1 MKFEEF
7 MAEQKYDLTN
17 VLATFIMK
25 EQGDMAKEMFEKLIN
40 TINKSKTSP
49 ITDMQ
54 ACRILLENQ
63 IDLAMK
69 YMPKL
74 HKSYKEESWEDKGAS
89 VAMLMNGI
97 HQCFIVSL
105 QQYACLLEECVDNV
119 DPSMQKQMVT
129 LWNKDNKI
137 IKKNI
142 MAILTKIAEK
152 VEGKKHG

>member
-7 MAEQKYDLTN
+7 IAEQKYDLTN
-17 VLATFIMK
+17 ALATFVMK
-25 EQGDMAKEMFEKLIN
+25 EQGDMAKETFEKLSN
-40 TINKSKTSP
+40 TINESKTSP

-54 ACRILLENQ
+54 TCRILLENQ

-69 YMPKL
+69 HMPKL
-74 HKSYKEESWEDKGAS
+74 HKLYKEEGWENKGAN

-105 QQYACLLEECVDNV
+105 QQYANLLEECVDNV

-129 LWNKDNKI
+129 LWNKDKKI
-137 IKKNI
+137 IQNNI
-142 MAILTKIAEK
+142 MVILNKIAEK

>member
-25 EQGDMAKEMFEKLIN
+25 EQGDMAKEMLEKLSN
-40 TINKSKTSP
+40 TINESKTSP

-63 IDLAMK
+63 IDLAIK
-69 YMPKL
+69 YMPRL
-74 HKSYKEESWEDKGAS
+74 HKSYKEESWEDKGANKGAN

-119 DPSMQKQMVT
+119 DPSMQKQMVN

-142 MAILTKIAEK
+142 MSILTKIAEK
-152 VEGKKHG
+152 V

>member
-7 MAEQKYDLTN
+7 IAEQKYDLTN
-17 VLATFIMK
+17 ALTAFITK
-25 EQGDMAKEMFEKLIN
+25 EQGDMAQEMFKKLN
-40 TINKSKTSP
+40 DVINKSKTSP

-54 ACRILLENQ
+54 ACRFLLENQ
-63 IDLAMK
+63 IDLAIK

-74 HKSYKEESWEDKGAS
+74 HKSYKEENWEDKGAN
-89 VAMLMNGI
+89 VAMLMNSI

-105 QQYACLLEECVDNV
+105 QQYAYLLEECVDNV

-129 LWNKDNKI
+129 LWDKDNKI

-152 VEGKKHG
+152 VENKKHG